1 MNSLKI
7 SGYVTKQ
14 GAKDVGKTT
23 KFSINVYKGKDKDGK
38 KQSFFM
44 NVKSI
49 GNMDIQPSDYVEVDG
64 WLDRYTY
71 NEKDYVEVCAKAE
84 NIKVDRKTEVDTYED
99 IPF

>member
-7 SGYVTKQ
+7 SGYVTKN
-14 GAKDVGKTT
+14 GAKDSGKTT
-23 KFSINVYKGKDKDGK
+23 KFSINVYAGKDKDGK
-38 KQSFFM
+38 KRSFFM
-44 NVKSI
+44 NVKTI

-71 NEKDYVEVCAKAE
+71 NDKEYIEVCAKSENVKVTRKEAE
-84 NIKVDRKTEVDTYED
+84 DAYED